1 MSLVREFRIV
11 PVLLIAISCL
21 VVLKVAGLL
30 LDGGYIFSGLPATS
44 GRPSWAQETF
54 NFPTGRKMPDGDVT
68 GSIDAG
74 KEERK
79 DDKPAI
85 VSPESTRAPDEVVV
99 IPDQSRPVTA
109 SERAVLERL
118 QSRRQEIEAR
128 GREIDIRENL
138 MKSAEKRIEGRIEE
152 MKAAEARVTAATQ
165 QRDEAEAARFKGLVT
180 TYENMRPKDAARVF
194 DRLDIAVLFEI
205 ASQINPRKMSD
216 ILGQMQPEAAERLT
230 MEMARRAGSDKAT
243 ESSLP
248 KIEGRP
254 PANAN

>member
-1 MSLVREFRIV
+1 MSFIREFRII

-21 VVLKVAGLL
+21 VVLKIAGLL
-30 LDGGYIFSGLPATS
+30 LDGGYIFNDQPVAGK
-44 GRPSWAQETF
+44 PSWAQATF
-54 NFPTGRKMPDGDVT
+54 NFPTGRKAPDGDIT
-68 GSIDAG
+68 GSIETQ
-74 KEERK
+74 KEEK
-79 DDKPAI
+79 KAVQPAI

-99 IPDQSRPVTA
+99 VPDPNRPVTA

-138 MKSAEKRIEGRIEE
+138 MKSAEKRIEGKIEE
-152 MKAAEARVTAATQ
+152 MKAAEARINVATQ

-180 TYENMRPKDAARVF
+180 TYENMKPKDAAKVF
-194 DRLDIAVLFEI
+194 DRLDISILFDI

-230 MEMARRAGSDKAT
+230 VEMARRAGGEKSM
-243 ESSLP
+243 ESNLP

-254 PANAN
+254 SANVN